1 MKTTA
6 IRQIQDHSSDVARL
20 PIKVVE
26 ELRRTVDSAYED
38 VSRTMKRAKH
48 TATDVIYD
56 SRHQIKHHPLTAV
69 GSAALAGIA
78 LGFTLGWFTG
88 SKHRR
93 G

>member
-6 IRQIQDHSSDVARL
+6 IRQIQDHGSDVARL
-20 PIKVVE
+20 PVKVVE

-48 TATDVIYD
+48 TAKDAIYD
-56 SRHQIKHHPLTAV
+56 SRHQIKRHPLTAV

-78 LGFTLGWFTG
+78 LGFTLGWIAG
-88 SKHRR
+88 YKHSR

>member
-6 IRQIQDHSSDVARL
+6 IRQIQGHSNDVARL
-20 PIKVVE
+20 PVKVVE
-26 ELRRTVDSAYED
+26 ELRRTVDSAYAD
-38 VSRTMKRAKH
+38 VSRGMKRAKH

-56 SRHQIKHHPLTAV
+56 SRHQIKSHPLTAV

-78 LGFTLGWFTG
+78 LGFTLGWLAG